1 MLSGL
6 FYLNEKGYYPTFATL
21 KSKKTNPQLIMKIKI
36 LLICL
41 LATTLFNG
49 CKKDEE
55 PTTTPTPT
63 SKKATL
69 IDKNWKQTAWT
80 VNPAYDYAG
89 TGAVTNLIGYIAP
102 CELDNITVYTTSNTY
117 TEDEAAT
124 KCSAGNPQTKE
135 SGSWAFNSG
144 ETTLTRTPTVGVA
157 EEFTIATLNET
168 TLSLNK
174 SMIIAGVT
182 YVFTETYTKQ

>member
-1 MLSGL
+1 MRRVITLPL
-6 FYLNEKGYYPTFATL
+6 PFLNL
-21 KSKKTNPQLIMKIKI
+21 KTNPHLIMKIKI
-36 LLICL
+36 LLVCL

-55 PTTTPTPT
+55 TTSTPTTS
-63 SKKATL
+63 SKKALL
-69 IDKNWKQTAWT
+69 IDKNWKLTAYT
-80 VNPAYDYAG
+80 ADPAYDMG
-89 TGAVTNLIGYIAP
+89 FGPMTNLIGYIQP

-144 ETTLTRTPTVGVA
+144 ETSVTKTPTGGVA
-157 EEFTIATLNET
+157 KEYPITALNAT
-168 TLSLNK
+168 TLSLTE
-174 SMIIAGVT
+174 SVTVSGTT
-182 YVFTETYTKQ
+182 YVLTKTYTKQ